1 MCPCGPE
8 EQYANAWGVPDR
20 NRTLNYMLDVHAS
33 PFLSCAF
40 ECDYKN
46 LKDKTGTAGYI
57 GKSF

>member
-1 MCPCGPE
+1 MGLK
-8 EQYANAWGVPDR
+8 N
-20 NRTLNYMLDVHAS
+20 NMLMHGAFPTAAAPVNDEMSDVHAS